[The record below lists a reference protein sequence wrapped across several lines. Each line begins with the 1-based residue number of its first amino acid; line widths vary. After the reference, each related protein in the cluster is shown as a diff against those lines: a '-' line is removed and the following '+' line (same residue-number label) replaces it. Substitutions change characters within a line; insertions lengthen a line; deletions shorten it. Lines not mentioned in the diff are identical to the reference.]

1 MTGSTR
7 RMHTGSDRRFGF
19 TLIELLVVI
28 AIIALLVS
36 ILLPALAKSRKFAK
50 IVLCNN
56 QQRQMSIAQLTYS
69 TDFKDALSAFSWLY
83 GKWGPE
89 AAQAGIPFNPTAN
102 DLEAASAQAV
112 AWMRLFSAPRNT
124 AIPVPGGW
132 VPHIRYS
139 HIPLYHYLAKRLPEP
154 GLVCPE
160 DYRQIGYINNPS
172 VPAAIGGVHQV
183 YASSYN
189 FTPAFYT
196 PDKETPDGGRF
207 RQGSSHRI
215 FDFFPGSG
223 PTANQLY
230 KVGRRR
236 SFEVKNPSQK
246 VWIFD
251 EYDRHTQKVDTYF
264 THYRAQP
271 TVIMADGSTRTIR
284 SHEANL
290 GGYTTSAGFQTANAA
305 ISYAPNEFPLVPWPD
320 TSNMVQ
326 DGRFRWTLGGLKGRD
341 VGGAR
346 GF

>member
-320 TSNMVQ
+320 TSPMQQ